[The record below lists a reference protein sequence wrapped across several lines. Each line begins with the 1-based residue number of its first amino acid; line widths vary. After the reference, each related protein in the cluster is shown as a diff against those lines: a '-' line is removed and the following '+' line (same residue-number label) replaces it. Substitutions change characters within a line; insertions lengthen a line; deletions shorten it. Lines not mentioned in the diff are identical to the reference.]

1 MIEERAKKIKMLVL
15 DVDGVLTDG
24 KIIYNDLGI
33 ESKNF
38 NVKDGFAM
46 LILNRAGIK
55 SAIIT
60 AKKSR
65 VLVKRIKEMMINRLY
80 QNAFNKLEAYRD
92 ILKRFGLADEDICYI
107 GDDLL
112 DLPLLK
118 RVGLAVSVTDGVE
131 EVKTAAHYVT
141 EKKGGEGA
149 VREVIELILKA
160 QEKWEEATRRYRE

>member
-24 KIIYNDLGI
+24 RIIYNDFGVEL
-33 ESKNF
+33 KNF
-38 NVKDGFAM
+38 NVKDGFGM
-46 LILNRAGIK
+46 LLLNRAGIK
-55 SAIIT
+55 AAVIT

-65 VLVKRIKEMMINRLY
+65 LLAKRMKEMWISRLY
-80 QNAFNKLEAYRD
+80 QNAFDKLEAYQD
-92 ILKRFGLADEDICYI
+92 ILKRFGLKNENICYI

-118 RVGLAVSVTDGVE
+118 RVGLAVGVKDGAE
-131 EVKTAAHYVT
+131 EVKTAVHYIT
-141 EKKGGEGA
+141 ETKGGKGA

-160 QEKWEEATRRYRE
+160 QGKWEEVTRRYRK